1 MGADQTNIQEGYAR
15 ISNPYIITPDHRVF
29 SNSEVDVAKEIKKLK
44 NAGCDGFIFDYKTGD
59 NYAIMVFNKAQ
70 VVKDISDYEVRHSD
84 RDTDSVSNRSLLA
97 NAFEGAAQTDM
108 EKQKIQEYRDKIDL
122 MNGQEQKLR
131 KLNQQI
137 KELSFA
143 KGKRDTAKIRE
154 LRDEATK
161 TANRISIY
169 DKQLLRPERSKP
181 LQYGFKRAKR
191 CWQETKTPPGAR
203 KTRLGGVV
211 I

>member
-1 MGADQTNIQEGYAR
+1 M
-15 ISNPYIITPDHRVF
+15 F
-29 SNSEVDVAKEIKKLK
+29 
-44 NAGCDGFIFDYKTGD
+44 
-59 NYAIMVFNKAQ
+59 
-70 VVKDISDYEVRHSD
+70 SD
-84 RDTDSVSNRSLLA
+84 RDIESVSNRSLLA

-108 EKQKIQEYRDKIDL
+108 EKQKIQEYRGKIDL

-143 KGKRDTAKIRE
+143 KGKRDTAKIRA

-169 DKQLLRPERSKP
+169 DKQLLRLESSKP
-181 LQYGFKRAKR
+181 LQKKFEKSKALPARNENPTRGEENSLGWGCYLTQNAKR
-191 CWQETKTPPGAR
+191 CR
-203 KTRLGGVV
+203 
-211 I
+211 

>member
-1 MGADQTNIQEGYAR
+1 MLKHYGYDARPEG
-15 ISNPYIITPDHRVF
+15 D
-29 SNSEVDVAKEIKKLK
+29 L
-44 NAGCDGFIFDYKTGD
+44 GD
-59 NYAIMVFNKAQ
+59 DALY
-70 VVKDISDYEVRHSD
+70 SD